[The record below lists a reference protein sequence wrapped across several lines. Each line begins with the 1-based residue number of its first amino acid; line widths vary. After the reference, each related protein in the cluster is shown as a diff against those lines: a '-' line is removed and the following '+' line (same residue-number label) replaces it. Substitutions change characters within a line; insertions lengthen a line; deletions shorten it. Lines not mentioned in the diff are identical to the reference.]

1 VGRAP
6 AKKTKEKIDKL
17 ACVIAKMERGEW
29 DWSDGKKHWST
40 DGGVRRP
47 RVSKAEALRHVWGT
61 VYNQLYSDIFPEKG
75 RLHPIY
81 EERLAFHRQRL
92 DGGYRQALA
101 ELTDDGKALQ
111 VMSKKLYE
119 SLWWDLNDE
128 ETVRKIP
135 FKDKAKFFEV
145 LTKMEASIKGDV
157 NTRGQ
162 ERLHPN
168 VVIQNINVP
177 ENVKKQMMEQFDIDG
192 EAEEDEPI
200 VEAPPEPDAP

>member
-1 VGRAP
+1 MGRSP
-6 AKKTKEKIDKL
+6 AKKTKEKIDRL
-17 ACVIAKMERGEW
+17 ANVIAKMERGEW
-29 DWSDGKKHWST
+29 EWSDGKKHWSM
-40 DGGVRRP
+40 DDGVRRP

-157 NTRGQ
+157 NTSG
-162 ERLHPN
+162 EDKLHPN

-177 ENVKKQMMEQFDIDG
+177 ESVKQRMMEEYDIDG
-192 EAEEDEPI
+192 EAEEEHEATI
-200 VEAPPEPDAP
+200 EAPGQPAP

>member
-1 VGRAP
+1 
-6 AKKTKEKIDKL
+6 
-17 ACVIAKMERGEW
+17 
-29 DWSDGKKHWST
+29 
-40 DGGVRRP
+40 
-47 RVSKAEALRHVWGT
+47 
-61 VYNQLYSDIFPEKG
+61 
-75 RLHPIY
+75 
-81 EERLAFHRQRL
+81 L

-162 ERLHPN
+162 DKLHPN

-177 ENVKKQMMEQFDIDG
+177 ESVKKQMMEQYDIDG
-192 EAEEDEPI
+192 EAEEDEPQ
-200 VEAPPEPDAP
+200 VEAPPEQDAP